1 MNSHCTILTDS
12 PKRGVNPTNTQVTLE
27 VLSRVSVSDLL
38 RAARHT
44 ETMQLDSTWGT
55 NNDGFK
61 LNFQLGAD
69 ANNKTTTYAKTFLRG
84 ETAVNFMIA
93 FALRMIYGPLL
104 DIVAV
109 VALDGNKECLG
120 AIVNNIARN
129 MIGRTGLTKIQRCY
143 YHAVNQTYVTEYGL
157 HAGSLSLEPLDGGIS
172 EMALKWVVRI
182 VPFYRHSVE
191 LIDI

>member
-1 MNSHCTILTDS
+1 
-12 PKRGVNPTNTQVTLE
+12 
-27 VLSRVSVSDLL
+27 
-38 RAARHT
+38 
-44 ETMQLDSTWGT
+44 
-55 NNDGFK
+55 
-61 LNFQLGAD
+61 
-69 ANNKTTTYAKTFLRG
+69 
-84 ETAVNFMIA
+84 MIV
-93 FALRMIYGPLL
+93 FALRMFYGPLL

-129 MIGRTGLTKIQRCY
+129 MIGRTGLTKIQRCS
-143 YHAVNQTYVTEYGL
+143 YVTEYGL